1 MSDTRKRNRSTDESF
16 GLQTKHFV
24 NQQKINLNSSA
35 SMKIIFGK
43 KILSFI

>member
-1 MSDTRKRNRSTDESF
+1 MSDTRKRSRSADESF

-24 NQQKINLNSSA
+24 NQQKVDLNSSA

-43 KILSFI
+43 KLFKFV